1 MARNVRIELDHVGM
15 DALLKRKQV
24 QDMCEKIAER
34 IAATAE
40 ASDPHHESGSVE
52 YFVHSK
58 VGTGRA
64 FAWVSTRHPMGG
76 YLESKHR
83 MLGKATRSARGGG

>member
-1 MARNVRIELDHVGM
+1 MARNVRIELDHGGM
-15 DALLKRKQV
+15 DSLLKRRAV
-24 QDMCEKIAER
+24 QTMCENIAKRIAE
-34 IAATAE
+34 TAE
-40 ASDPHHESGSVE
+40 AADPNHESGRVE

-83 MLGKATRSARGGG
+83 MLGRATREVRG

>member
-1 MARNVRIELDHVGM
+1 MAKNVRIELDHGGM
-15 DALLKRKQV
+15 DALLKRKVV
-24 QDMCEKIAER
+24 QDACENIAKR

-40 ASDPHHESGSVE
+40 ASDPHHESGPVE

-64 FAWVSTRHPMGG
+64 FAWVATRHPMGG

-83 MLGKATRSARGGG
+83 MLGRATRAVRG